1 MAKACGVDYADAC
14 RDAVEMLCD
23 GVPIAVASPSTLIRT
38 KNTIRPSDAADCHF
52 LQVLIDE
59 AAR

>member
-1 MAKACGVDYADAC
+1 LKGRPPESTPDEGGAC
-14 RDAVEMLCD
+14 E
-23 GVPIAVASPSTLIRT
+23 ASPLTPIRT
-38 KNTIRPSDAADCHF
+38 KNTVRPSDAADRQF

>member
-1 MAKACGVDYADAC
+1 
-14 RDAVEMLCD
+14 VEILFA
-23 GVPIAVASPSTLIRT
+23 GVPVPVASPSTLIRT
-38 KNTIRPSDAADCHF
+38 KNTVRPSDAADRQF